1 MDICSD
7 TFYNF
12 SYEDLSF
19 CSFSVISWVLSLK
32 LIATAKHK
40 SLLTLWI
47 LCCVWLCV
55 GVTMGGGDSGETG
68 EVEEDLGK
76 EEEAERERQLEAELM
91 VSRLDHLVK
100 VKWVLQ
106 KFAEWNQPTFEI
118 QWPTYFL
125 GICYTLP
132 STYLS
137 LLLFLFPLFL
147 SPSLSPSQESTTTG
161 PIGDID
167 VPLDEFT
174 FEPHVGV
181 SEGGD
186 DETEI

>member
-1 MDICSD
+1 
-7 TFYNF
+7 
-12 SYEDLSF
+12 
-19 CSFSVISWVLSLK
+19 
-32 LIATAKHK
+32 
-40 SLLTLWI
+40 
-47 LCCVWLCV
+47 
-55 GVTMGGGDSGETG
+55 MGGGDSGETG

-91 VSRLDHLVK
+91 
-100 VKWVLQ
+100 
-106 KFAEWNQPTFEI
+106 
-118 QWPTYFL
+118 
-125 GICYTLP
+125 
-132 STYLS
+132 
-137 LLLFLFPLFL
+137 
-147 SPSLSPSQESTTTG
+147 ESTTTG